1 MSLDVD
7 VARLIDATPE
17 EAFDAFTDPA
27 GQEAFYGQDDPGWIV
42 RSRCDLRVGRVWTVE
57 FGPSP
62 RELYR
67 HRHVFEVI
75 ERPHRLLLASTE
87 TRLDGSSFH
96 TRLEFTFE
104 ARGGKTLMTM
114 TQMGFPTLELR
125 EEHGRGVPNALARL
139 ERLIL
144 LRRTPNDARHNAAP

>member
-1 MSLDVD
+1 MRLDVEF
-7 VARLIDATPE
+7 ARLIDATPE
-17 EAFDAFTDPA
+17 EVFDAFTDPE

-42 RSRCDLRVGRVWTVE
+42 RSECDLRVGGVWTVA

-75 ERPHRLLLASTE
+75 ERPHRLVLASTE

-96 TRLEFTFE
+96 TQLEFTFE
-104 ARGGKTLMTM
+104 AREGKTLMTM
-114 TQMGFPTLELR
+114 TQRAFPPPSSPKSTSAGFPMPSPAWT
-125 EEHGRGVPNALARL
+125 GSSS
-139 ERLIL
+139 
-144 LRRTPNDARHNAAP
+144 

>member
-1 MSLDVD
+1 MSLDVEF
-7 VARLIDATPE
+7 ARLIDATPE
-17 EAFDAFTDPA
+17 EVFDAFTDPE

-42 RSRCDLRVGRVWTVE
+42 QSQCELRVGGLWTVA

-75 ERPHRLLLASTE
+75 ERPHRLVLASTE

-96 TRLEFTFE
+96 TQLEFTFE
-104 ARGGKTLMTM
+104 ARDGKTLMTM
-114 TQMGFPTLELR
+114 TQRGFPSVELR
-125 EEHGRGVPNALARL
+125 EEHERGVPNACARL
-139 ERLIL
+139 ERLIQ
-144 LRRTPNDARHNAAP
+144 RSATSAEARHGSPP